1 MHQPISADSAIR
13 TSLATRSCPLN
24 SGVAILDQLLA
35 AVGRDNDADALNA
48 ALDFRLLLA
57 GPHEPEAVLRGFFQL
72 RPFVEDRHF
81 LACFRL
87 RRWLESQIMALVHFD
102 RCRPPAPIRLRLEC
116 RSYSALC
123 NGCARDASTRELETA
138 WARVTFVTT
147 ASVS

>member
-1 MHQPISADSAIR
+1 MHPQISAESALR

-35 AVGRDNDADALNA
+35 AVGRENDADALNA

-72 RPFVEDRHF
+72 RPFVEDHHF

-87 RRWLESQIMALVHFD
+87 RRWLESQIMALVYFD
-102 RCRPPAPIRLRLEC
+102 RCQPPAPIRLRLDC
-116 RSYSALC
+116 LSYPALC
-123 NGCARDASTRELETA
+123 NVCARDASTSDVEAA
-138 WARVTFVTT
+138 WARVQFVTPT
-147 ASVS
+147 SVS